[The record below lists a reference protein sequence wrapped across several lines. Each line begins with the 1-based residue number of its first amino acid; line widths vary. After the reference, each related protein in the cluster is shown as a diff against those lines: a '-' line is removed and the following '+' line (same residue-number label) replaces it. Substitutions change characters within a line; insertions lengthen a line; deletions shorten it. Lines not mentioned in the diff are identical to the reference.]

1 MQSNCKTHIIR
12 ITNDWIY
19 IVRISDNTIV
29 LQTKIMREAT
39 NKLCSLLGFQVKK

>member
-1 MQSNCKTHIIR
+1 MQFNGKSHIIR

-19 IVRISDNTIV
+19 IVRISDNAVV

-39 NKLCSLLGFQVKK
+39 TKLQSLLNLRTK